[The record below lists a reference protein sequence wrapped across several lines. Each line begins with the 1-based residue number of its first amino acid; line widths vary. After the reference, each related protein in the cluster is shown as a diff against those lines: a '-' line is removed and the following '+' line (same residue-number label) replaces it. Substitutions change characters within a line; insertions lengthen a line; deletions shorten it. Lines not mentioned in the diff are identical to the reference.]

1 MSSRR
6 DFSTTSRSTPGLV
19 GTDTNWSDASAGGT
33 HTVALRT
40 DGTLWA
46 WGTNTYGQVGDGT
59 TTTRFA
65 PVQVGTATTWKLARA
80 GGGHTLALRTDGTLW
95 SWGLNLKGQLGDG
108 TTTNRSSPAQVGTG
122 TWSTVSAG
130 WLSSAGTR

>member
-1 MSSRR
+1 M
-6 DFSTTSRSTPGLV
+6 
-19 GTDTNWSDASAGGT
+19 
-33 HTVALRT
+33 ALRT
-40 DGTLWA
+40 AGTLWA